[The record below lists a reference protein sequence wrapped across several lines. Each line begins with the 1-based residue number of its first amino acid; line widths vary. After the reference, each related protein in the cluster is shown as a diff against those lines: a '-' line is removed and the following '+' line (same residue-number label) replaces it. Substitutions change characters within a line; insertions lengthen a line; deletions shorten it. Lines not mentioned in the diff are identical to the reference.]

1 MAKRLISGA
10 DEGNFKL
17 KRLQVIRLRR
27 ARGPRHENGNR
38 DAPFAMEALAL
49 LRGIDV
55 AVTRKRP
62 RPSSEPSEKPP
73 RASPEFTSLGSLI
86 SSLRP
91 LLGRAAVA
99 RARPPVSASAP
110 SHVHAPVPP
119 LDVDAAAW
127 GLDASIV
134 RALKHDGI
142 TSFFPIQRAVIP
154 SLLLADASA
163 DVTLG
168 DASISAPTGS
178 GKTLAF
184 ALPVIQS
191 VLNARAGLDGSRGG
205 APRQRPLHALI
216 VLPTRDLALQVF
228 GVVSRYAAAAKDA
241 ACGAPIRVAAAIGQA
256 SFAAEQ
262 AAMIGDGEGVDIL
275 VASPGRLAE
284 HLDVRF
290 SVDKIF
296 RSHVTGN

>member
-1 MAKRLISGA
+1 
-10 DEGNFKL
+10 
-17 KRLQVIRLRR
+17 
-27 ARGPRHENGNR
+27 
-38 DAPFAMEALAL
+38 MEALAL
-49 LRGIDV
+49 LRGGDA
-55 AVTRKRP
+55 AVSRKRS
-62 RPSSEPSEKPP
+62 RPAPAPPADKPT
-73 RASPEFTSLGSLI
+73 RSAPEYTSLGSLVA
-86 SSLRP
+86 SLLP
-91 LLGRAAVA
+91 LLGRAAAA
-99 RARPPVSASAP
+99 RARARAPTPASAP
-110 SHVHAPVPP
+110 APAPAPP
-119 LDVDAAAW
+119 LEVDAAAW

-134 RALKHDGI
+134 RALKDDGVA
-142 TSFFPIQRAVIP
+142 SFFPIQRAVIP
-154 SLLLADASA
+154 NLLLAEASA

-191 VLNARAGLDGSRGG
+191 VLNARAGLDGARGG

-228 GVVSRYAAAAKDA
+228 GVVSRYAAAARDA
-241 ACGAPIRVAAAIGQA
+241 AGGAPIRVAAAIGQA

-284 HLDVRF
+284 HLDVR
-290 SVDKIF
+290 
-296 RSHVTGN
+296 RQTGRRASF